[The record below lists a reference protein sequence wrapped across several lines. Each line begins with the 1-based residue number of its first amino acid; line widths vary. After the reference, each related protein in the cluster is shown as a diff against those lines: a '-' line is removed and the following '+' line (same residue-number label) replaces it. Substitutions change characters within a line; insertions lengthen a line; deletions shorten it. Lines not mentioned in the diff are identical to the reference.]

1 MSRNML
7 TNVRMG
13 ATLILESEEFRMDS
27 IAKAITNII
36 PITLFNKGKAGQI
49 FEEVKKSGTKL
60 VVKNNVAEC
69 VLVSPKKYVEMVDE
83 IEDMKLRLLALERM
97 ESGDGTVVSD
107 QAMMSELG
115 ITQKDLDAMEDVEIE

>member
-1 MSRNML
+1 
-7 TNVRMG
+7 
-13 ATLILESEEFRMDS
+13 MDS

-49 FEEVKKSGTKL
+49 FEEVKKSGSKL

-69 VLVSPKKYVEMVDE
+69 VLVSPEKYVEMVEE

-97 ESGDGTVVSD
+97 ESSDGKVVSD

-115 ITQKDLDAMEDVEIE
+115 ITTKDLDAIKDVEIE

>member
-13 ATLILESEEFRMDS
+13 ATLILESEEFLMDS

-107 QAMMSELG
+107 EAMMSELG